1 MVLFYLGMLT
11 VNVLANTIPFNQRST
26 GEISDRYPTL
36 FTPSGFTFSIWGI
49 IYIFLGIFVVK
60 VLMMTTS
67 SIETQMVI
75 PLMLVFIV
83 SSIFN
88 MLWLFLWHYDYIG
101 LSTIVMIFLL
111 VTLIYGYIQYINR
124 SSLT

>member
-1 MVLFYLGMLT
+1 MLILILKILMVLFYLGMLT

-67 SIETQMVI
+67 SIE
-75 PLMLVFIV
+75 LK
-83 SSIFN
+83 
-88 MLWLFLWHYDYIG
+88 WLYH
-101 LSTIVMIFLL
+101 
-111 VTLIYGYIQYINR
+111 
-124 SSLT
+124 